1 VKDLSESVET
11 LGKKA
16 DALIQAIRSTRA
28 KLESLEAENQKLRD
42 KSSLLNEEYNKLKDE
57 NKVLRMASAI
67 RGEGD
72 NVTETKRK
80 ISQMVRE
87 IDKCIAKL
95 ND

>member
-1 VKDLSESVET
+1 MKDLSESVET